1 MTQESLLVI
10 LGTAVMTALVSATVF
25 LFQRF
30 ENSKQQLILTFEGQL
45 ILVNKRLEDCETDRN
60 ALRQQIVAIH
70 IEMAELKKR
79 LP

>member
-1 MTQESLLVI
+1 MSQESLLVI

-30 ENSKQQLILTFEGQL
+30 ESSKQQLILTFEGQL

-60 ALRQQIVAIH
+60 NLRQQIVAIH